1 MAAAGLRAAA
11 GSSTPAPGGDSSCKE
26 LTMKRNVNRP
36 VSIWVI
42 MITAVVVWML
52 GAGFQKSSSAA
63 GKEDLYEQLKVL
75 SDVIEL
81 VQKEYVDEVDPK
93 DLIQKAINGML
104 QGLDPHSSLLPPDA
118 FEDLQIDTKGKFTGI
133 GIHITMQNGFVTVI
147 SPIEDTPAHKAGIE
161 SGDRII
167 KVDGHM
173 TRDLREAVRMM
184 RGPRGSKVMV
194 TIMREGNKKPMDIEI
209 TREEI
214 PIQSVKFLMLKP
226 GYGYLR
232 ISNFTGTTTQDF
244 EKALEKL
251 ESEGPLK
258 GLVLDLRNN
267 GGGLLN
273 QAISISDVF
282 LDGGQIVSMKGRD
295 KKNTKV
301 FNATPSSVKRTYPIV
316 VLVNGGTA
324 SASEIV
330 AGALQDQKRA
340 VVLGTTSF
348 GKGSVQT
355 VENLRDGSGLKLT
368 IARYYT
374 PSGRSIQAKGIE
386 PDITLKFRRLDG
398 PDASPGEDFSFKEK
412 DLENHLSSEGA
423 EADKPESPKKQ
434 DDPKTRMKDAESR
447 VGPLKL
453 ETLQNDNQVMRGM
466 EILIGHDLLRQAKR

>member
-1 MAAAGLRAAA
+1 
-11 GSSTPAPGGDSSCKE
+11 
-26 LTMKRNVNRP
+26 MKRNLNRP
-36 VSIWVI
+36 VSIWVL
-42 MITAVVVWML
+42 MMAAVVVWVL
-52 GAGFQKSSSAA
+52 GTGFQKSSSAA

-81 VQKEYVDEVDPK
+81 VQKEYVDEVDAK

-104 QGLDPHSSLLPPDA
+104 QGLDPHSALLPPDA

-147 SPIEDTPAHKAGIE
+147 SPIEDTPAHRAGLE
-161 SGDRII
+161 AGDRII
-167 KVDGHM
+167 KVDGHV

-184 RGPRGSKVMV
+184 RGPRGSKVTV
-194 TIMREGNKKPMDIEI
+194 TIMREGNKKPIDFLI
-209 TREEI
+209 TRDEI
-214 PIQSVKFLMLKP
+214 PIQSVKLFTLKP
-226 GYGYLR
+226 GFGYLR

-251 ESEGPLK
+251 EGEGPLK

-282 LDGGQIVSMKGRD
+282 LDSGQIVSMKGRE

-301 FNATPSSVKRTYPIV
+301 FNATPSAVKRTYPMA
-316 VLVNGGTA
+316 VLINGGTA

-340 VVLGTTSF
+340 VVVGTTSF

-386 PDITLKFRRLDG
+386 PDITLKFKRLDAA
-398 PDASPGEDFSFKEK
+398 DAGPGEDFGLKEK
-412 DLENHLSSEGA
+412 DLENHLSSEGDA
-423 EADKPESPKKQ
+423 EKPAPPKQ
-434 DDPKTRMKDAESR
+434 PEETKTRMKEVESR

-453 ETLQNDNQVMRGM
+453 ETLQNDNQVMRAL
-466 EILIGHDLLRQAKR
+466 EILVGHDVLKQAKN